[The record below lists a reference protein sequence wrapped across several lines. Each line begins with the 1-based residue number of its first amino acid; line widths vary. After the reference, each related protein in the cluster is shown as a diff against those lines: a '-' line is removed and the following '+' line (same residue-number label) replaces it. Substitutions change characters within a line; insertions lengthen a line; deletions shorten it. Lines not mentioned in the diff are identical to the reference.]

1 MKKLLTLLYVM
12 AALIS
17 VNALHSEE
25 PQIRLNVDW
34 AAFQYDDEQLMLEI
48 YYDFLQNKITFVN
61 ESDKYIGTTLGQ
73 LKIFQDAAFI
83 NQYAWKNQRMLQTES
98 ETRDVGLIVDLVR
111 FNFDPDDYTFR
122 LIIQDIHNQTN
133 VDSLE
138 WSLTLHAPDKE
149 NVYLSDVQLATSI
162 SQNPEAKDSPFYKNT
177 LVVVPNPSLIFSSD
191 NPALFFYLEMYNMS
205 TALAPNGYK
214 LDYYIADEDGAT
226 LDSPRPRSVH
236 KQHAV
241 DPSVEF
247 GMLNVGRLDA
257 GAYLLNV
264 DIKDM
269 NDNRMASVNK
279 KFYIYQ
285 KGQIFTEKTA
295 SDSAFQYIPNIFMD
309 MDSAQIQ
316 YEYETA
322 NYLMDRELKS
332 IWESLDNLSG
342 KQQFLFQFWRMRD
355 PDPATEINEYRQE
368 YEKRIEY
375 ANANFRS
382 FMRDGWHSD
391 RGRVYIIYGT
401 PSDIER
407 HPNESNLYPHEIWR
421 YDQLEGG
428 VVFVFGDLEG
438 RGDYRLIHS
447 DLMGEIK
454 NYDYMDALSRG
465 RF

>member
-1 MKKLLTLLYVM
+1 MKKLLTLLYVTSV
-12 AALIS
+12 LIFY
-17 VNALHSEE
+17 NTLHSEE
-25 PQIRLNVDW
+25 LQIRLNVDW
-34 AAFQYDDEQLMLEI
+34 AVFQYDSEQLMLEI
-48 YYDFLQNKITFVN
+48 YYDFLQNNITFVN
-61 ESDKYIGTTLGQ
+61 EDDKFIGTTLGQ
-73 LKIFQDAAFI
+73 LKVFQNDIFI
-83 NQYAWKNQRMLQTES
+83 NQYAWKNQRILQTES
-98 ETRDVGLIVDLVR
+98 EIMDVGLIVDLVR
-111 FNFDPDDYTFR
+111 FNFDPGDYKFR

-138 WSLTLHAPDKE
+138 WSLTLQAPEHEK
-149 NVYLSDVQLATSI
+149 VYLSDLQLATSI

-205 TALAPNGYK
+205 AALAPNGYK
-214 LDYYIADEDGAT
+214 LDYYIADENGAT

-241 DPSVEF
+241 NPSVEF

-257 GAYLLNV
+257 GAYMLNV

-269 NDNRMASVNK
+269 NDNQTASVNK

-285 KGQIFTEKTA
+285 KGQIFADQTA

-316 YEYETA
+316 HEYETA
-322 NYLMDRELKS
+322 NYLMDRELKT
-332 IWESLDNLSG
+332 IWESLDNIDG
-342 KQQFLFQFWRMRD
+342 KRQFLFQFWRMRD
-355 PDPATEINEYRQE
+355 PDPATDINEYRQE
-368 YEKRIEY
+368 YEKRIDY
-375 ANANFRS
+375 ANVNFRS

-391 RGRVYIIYGT
+391 RGRVYILYGT

-407 HPNESNLYPHEIWR
+407 HPNESNLYPHEICR

-447 DLMGEIK
+447 DLTGEIK